1 MSSYSIGQSKSLL
14 PSFLVLVG
22 FVVLGLFLFY
32 ALAVLMALPF
42 MAGIG
47 DLANM
52 QANPESITDTDRL
65 LLLFFQGFSSL
76 GGFVVAPLL
85 YIRYYEGLAPMAAT
99 NPRSIQDALQ
109 VLWALMLVPALIP
122 ILELAVTWNR
132 DIDFPVWMSGFEQW
146 AQAKESQLEGLT
158 KALTSF
164 SSLAQFLVGLLVV
177 AVIPAVGEELLFR
190 GILQPTLFRSFKNPH
205 IAIWVTAI
213 IFSAIHVQFYGF
225 VPRML
230 LGALFG
236 YLYLWSGS
244 LYIPILAHFANNGLT
259 LTLIYLKNIGLLSI
273 DPDAMPQAPWPVL
286 IGSAVL
292 GAAVLMRFKARYCN
306 QD

>member
-14 PSFLVLVG
+14 SSFLVLVG

-42 MAGIG
+42 IDGMGQ
-47 DLANM
+47 LADM
-52 QANPESITDTDRL
+52 QANPDSISDSDRL

-76 GGFVVAPLL
+76 GGFVVAPLF
-85 YIRYYEGLAPMAAT
+85 YIRYFEGLAPLAAT
-99 NPRSIQDALQ
+99 NPRPIQDALQ
-109 VLWALMLVPALIP
+109 VLWALMIVPALIP
-122 ILELAVTWNR
+122 ILELTVAWNR
-132 DIDFPVWMSGFEQW
+132 DIDFPAWLAGFEQW
-146 AQAKESQLEGLT
+146 AQAKEHQLEGLT

-164 SSLAQFLVGLLVV
+164 SSVPQFLVGLLVV

-190 GILQPTLFRSFKNPH
+190 GILQPTLLRSFKNPH
-205 IAIWVTAI
+205 IAIWATAI

-230 LGALFG
+230 LGSLFG

-259 LTLIYLKNIGLLSI
+259 LTLIYLNNIGLLSI
-273 DPDAMPQAPWPVL
+273 NPDAMPQASWPILV
-286 IGSAVL
+286 GSAVL
-292 GAAVLMRFKARYCN
+292 GLAVLIRFRARYY
-306 QD
+306 DEA